1 MPAYGYTTTAKK
13 SNRAICNIGEIKEIA
28 KFSIEKR
35 LLLVF
40 LLKILLL

>member
-35 LLLVF
+35 V
-40 LLKILLL
+40 KV